1 MAQVKIYGL
10 KESIQKIKNE
20 LSDIVHYCV
29 VEALKFP
36 KDKRFHRFFMMD
48 REDMIFPDNKTASYT
63 IIEITLM
70 IGRSKEVKKRLIKM
84 LFKQIEAELNI
95 EPNDLE
101 IVLLEVPAEN
111 FGFRGLCGDE
121 IELNYKI
128 EV

>member
-10 KESIQKIKNE
+10 RESMQKIKNE
-20 LSDIVHYCV
+20 FSNVVHKCV

-36 KDKRFHRFFMMD
+36 QEKRFHRFFLMD
-48 REDMIFPDNKTASYT
+48 REDMLFPDTKSSSYT
-63 IIEITLM
+63 IVEITLM
-70 IGRSKEVKKRLIKM
+70 SGRSKEAKKSLIKL

-101 IVLLEVPAEN
+101 IVLIEAPAEN
-111 FGFRGLCGDE
+111 FGFRGMCGDE
-121 IELNYKI
+121 IELI